1 MSSSFFGISITSS
14 ALRAFEAALNITGH
28 NLANVN
34 TEGYSRQIV
43 EFAPYPPLIAYGF
56 RPFTVGSGTAIQH
69 VQRVRDQFIEGRF
82 LQTNFEGARLQQML
96 STLQHVQT
104 IAAEPGVP
112 GISDALT
119 SFLDAWHQLSA
130 QPDSDSARLHL
141 RLQAENLVARVRD
154 THARFLQLDAQ
165 LNQET
170 TAVINQIND
179 LARRIYDLN
188 DQIRRQTAT
197 GATPNNLLD
206 QRDRLVQELSS
217 LVDISY
223 TRHQDGTLSLYIHQ
237 HTLIDTHHYS
247 PVPTNYD
254 PATSTLTDGTK
265 SILIRGGKLAGLL
278 NGINALTTYRSTL
291 NTFVNELRTQVNTLH
306 QTGINLNGTTLIDFF
321 AGTNGAGDFDLTQ
334 EIRSDIR
341 NIAAGTSG
349 APGDGG
355 LALAIAGLRDLPLAA
370 LGNQSLVTYYNNL
383 VGQIGQDVSFYQDGW
398 DTQKAVLLQL
408 DNQRKSI
415 SSVNLDEELATMIR
429 FQRSFQAAARALTI
443 IDQTT
448 EELIRS
454 FGR

>member
-1 MSSSFFGISITSS
+1 MSSPFFGISITSS
-14 ALRAFEAALNITGH
+14 ALRAFEAALNVTGH

-43 EFAPYPPLIAYGF
+43 EFASYPPLIAYGL
-56 RPFTVGSGTAIQH
+56 RPFTVGSGTAIQQ

-96 STLQHVQT
+96 TTLQHIQT
-104 IAAEPGVP
+104 IVAEPGIP
-112 GISDALT
+112 GISDALS
-119 SFLDAWHQLSA
+119 SFLNAWHQLSV

-154 THARFLQLDAQ
+154 AHARFMQLNTQ

-170 TAVINQIND
+170 PAVINQIND
-179 LARRIYDLN
+179 LARRIHDLN
-188 DQIRRQTAT
+188 DQIRRETAT
-197 GATPNNLLD
+197 GVTPNNLLD
-206 QRDRLVQELSS
+206 QRDRLIQELSS
-217 LVDISY
+217 LVDISLN
-223 TRHQDGTLSLYIHQ
+223 RHQDGTISLYINQ
-237 HTLIDTHHYS
+237 HTLVDPHHYS
-247 PVPTNYD
+247 PVPTNYN
-254 PATSTLTDGTK
+254 PATSTLTDGTR

-278 NGINALTTYRSTL
+278 NGIQALTIYRNSL
-291 NTFVNELRTQVNTLH
+291 DIFVNELRTQVNVLH
-306 QTGINLNGTTLIDFF
+306 QTGVNLNGTTLIDFF
-321 AGTNGAGDFDLTQ
+321 AGTTGAGDFDLAQ
-334 EIRSDIR
+334 EIRSDLR
-341 NIAAGTSG
+341 NIAAGTTG

-355 LALAIAGLRDLPLAA
+355 VALAIAGLRDLPLSV
-370 LGNQSLVTYYNNL
+370 LGNQSLITYYNNL

-398 DTQKAVLLQL
+398 DTQKAVLVQL

-429 FQRSFQAAARALTI
+429 FQRSFQAAAKALTI

-454 FGR
+454 FGQ